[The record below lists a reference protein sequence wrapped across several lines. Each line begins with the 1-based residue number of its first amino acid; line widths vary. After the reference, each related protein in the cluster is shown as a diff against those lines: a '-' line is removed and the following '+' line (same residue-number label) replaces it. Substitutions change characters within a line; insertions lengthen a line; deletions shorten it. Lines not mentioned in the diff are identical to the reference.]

1 MENKQYFN
9 LGLDIHFEI
18 DTDGRI
24 FKFKFSDGKLETSSS
39 ISENESILA
48 EKVNKH
54 QYDKALERRLRYF
67 VKKFK

>member
-1 MENKQYFN
+1 MVNKQYFN

-18 DTDGRI
+18 DENGKI
-24 FKFKFSDGKLETSSS
+24 FKFKFSDGKLETSHS

-67 VKKFK
+67 NKKFK

>member
-1 MENKQYFN
+1 MVNKQYFN

-18 DTDGRI
+18 DENGRI

-54 QYDKALERRLRYF
+54 QFDKALERRLRYF
-67 VKKFK
+67 NKKFK